1 MPEDPLPYPLS
12 VRSSRARPDQ
22 PAPLAVLQQ
31 VSHCLHW
38 GPEPRSFYEATVA
51 ALLAHQRCAF
61 SDLTVAELVKLSES
75 AASAYADALEKRLL
89 K

>member
-1 MPEDPLPYPLS
+1 MPEDPSPYLSS

-31 VSHCLHW
+31 VAYCLHW
-38 GPEPRSFYEATVA
+38 APEPRSFFESAVA
-51 ALLAHQRCAF
+51 ALLAQRRCSF
-61 SDLTVAELVKLSES
+61 SDLTVADLLKLSES